1 MSAAAILDW
10 GLGLAQGALVLAMAL
25 AAWRMLRGPRAH
37 DRILGLDTLY
47 LNGMLAIVV
56 HGMRTGSGLYFE
68 AALIIGHPSAR
79 IPELLNYPGRAWM
92 VHRDDLALF

>member
-10 GLGLAQGALVLAMAL
+10 GLGLAQGLLVLAMAI
-25 AAWRMLRGPRAH
+25 AAWRMLRGPRAQ

-47 LNGMLAIVV
+47 VNGMLAIVI

-68 AALIIGHPSAR
+68 AAFIIGMLGFTTSVA
-79 IPELLNYPGRAWM
+79 
-92 VHRDDLALF
+92 LAKFLMQGEVIQ